1 MIVNRND
8 PNLDIYDTDINGD
21 NMYEYNGVPFTGIIR
36 YYFTNAPYTNVVEGE
51 LSYVNGEIEGLQT
64 TYFENGQMASQFIIG
79 LGGYDGMMQEWD
91 KQGNLI
97 YSKMWIK
104 GFEQ

>member
-1 MIVNRND
+1 MIVNEND

-21 NMYEYNGVPFTGIIR
+21 DMYEYNGVPFTGIIH

-51 LSYVNGEIEGLQT
+51 FSFVNGEKEGLQT
-64 TYFENGQMASQFIIG
+64 TYFDNGQMASQFIIG

-104 GFEQ
+104 